1 MSSTM
6 TTSPRP
12 AGALAVSRA
21 AADEAHIIANLMQFY
36 IHDFSELWFDR
47 EVEGELGVD
56 GRYSD
61 YPYLDSYWEDPART
75 PWLFRINGLPVGF
88 ALVNDYAHTPTP
100 VDQAVAEFFV
110 VRKHRRRGVGL
121 AAAHALFG
129 TAWGVWEAAV
139 VRRNT
144 GALAFWRRAA
154 ATYPGV
160 RDLVEEDRH
169 DAQWDGAVIRFR
181 VG

>member
-1 MSSTM
+1 VSE
-6 TTSPRP
+6 
-12 AGALAVSRA
+12 GLVVSRA
-21 AADEAHIIANLMQFY
+21 SADEAHIVANLMQLY

-47 EVEGELGVD
+47 AVEGELGPD

-61 YPYLDSYWEDPART
+61 YPGLETYWTDPMRQ

-88 ALVNDYAHTPTP
+88 ALVNDVAHSRTP
-100 VDQAVAEFFV
+100 VDRAVAEFFV

-121 AAAHALFG
+121 KAAHALFG

-139 VRRNT
+139 VRRNA

-154 ATYPGV
+154 RSYPGV
-160 RDLVEEDRH
+160 RDVVEEDH
-169 DAQWDGAVIRFR
+169 ADAMWNGAVLRFR

>member
-1 MSSTM
+1 MSLGLVVA
-6 TTSPRP
+6 R
-12 AGALAVSRA
+12 AG
-21 AADEAHIIANLMQFY
+21 ADEAPIIANLMQLY

-47 EVEGELGVD
+47 DVEGELEPD

-61 YPYLDSYWEDPART
+61 YPDLDAYWSDPTRQ
-75 PWLFRINGLPVGF
+75 PWLFRIGDRPVGF
-88 ALVNDYAHTPTP
+88 ALVNDVAHSPTP
-100 VDQAVAEFFV
+100 VDRAVAEFFV
-110 VRKHRRRGVGL
+110 VRKHRRQGVGL

-129 TAWGVWEAAV
+129 SAWGVWEAAV

-144 GALAFWRRAA
+144 GALTFWRQVAA
-154 ATYPGV
+154 SYPGV
-160 RDLVEEDRH
+160 RDLVEEDRS

>member
-1 MSSTM
+1 MSTD
-6 TTSPRP
+6 
-12 AGALAVSRA
+12 GLVVSRVRS
-21 AADEAHIIANLMQFY
+21 DEAAIIANLMQLY

-47 EVEGELGVD
+47 EAEGELEPD
-56 GRYSD
+56 GRYAD
-61 YPYLDSYWEDPART
+61 YPDLAAYWTDPTRAA
-75 PWLFRINGLPVGF
+75 WLFRMKGRPVGF
-88 ALVNDYAHTPTP
+88 ALVNETAHAPTP
-100 VDQAVAEFFV
+100 VDQAVAEFFI

-139 VRRNT
+139 VRRNA

-154 ATYPGV
+154 ASYPGV

-169 DAQWDGAVIRFR
+169 DTLWDGAVLRFR

>member
-1 MSSTM
+1 MSID
-6 TTSPRP
+6 
-12 AGALAVSRA
+12 GLVVSRA
-21 AADEAHIIANLMQFY
+21 GAEAAPVIANLMQLY

-47 EVEGELGVD
+47 AEAELEPD
-56 GRYSD
+56 GRFSD
-61 YPYLDSYWEDPART
+61 YPGLDDYWTEPTREA
-75 PWLFRINGLPVGF
+75 WLFQVQGRPVGF
-88 ALVNDYAHTPTP
+88 ALVNDIAHAPTP
-100 VDQAVAEFFV
+100 VDRAVAEFFV
-110 VRKHRRRGVGL
+110 VRKHRRRGVGI

-139 VRRNT
+139 VHRNA

-154 ATYPGV
+154 ESYPGV

-169 DAQWDGAVIRFR
+169 DAQWDGAVLRFR